1 MRIFD
6 PIPRKWST
14 GYNSTPDKDSNSKG
28 SGSLKWSLKTAI
40 GPWIP
45 SWTLQS
51 SFIWL
56 DELSLLVER
65 IRIDLVNCLEGIMFE
80 GLHFWRASCLI
91 ASCLEASFR
100 GLSCWWLH
108 VWRLEKVSS
117 YLKGFMF
124 EGLHVW
130 WLHVWRA
137 SCLMASCLKGFMSD
151 GFMSEG
157 ILPRVVVS
165 MASCLKSWKRFIML
179 EGLHV
184 WRSSFLKGFMFEGLH
199 VWWLHVWRHL
209 SEGCHV
215 DGFMF
220 EGLNVF
226 MFGGYRVWRWKSM
239 VFMSEE
245 LHVGRASCLKVLN
258 GHWTSADNCPRRFGA
273 DGESHTH
280 TPVWPDKFI
289 KVKLKTAFWS
299 LFGPDRMNRYPCWF
313 RKLFEL
319 SWIEI
324 DCIIS
329 WLNWRADMCTWRVRM
344 SRFLSNRV
352 TWFSI
357 PLG

>member
-117 YLKGFMF
+117 CLKGFMF
-124 EGLHVW
+124 EGLHF
-130 WLHVWRA
+130 WR
-137 SCLMASCLKGFMSD
+137 ASCLKGFMFD
-151 GFMSEG
+151 GFMFEG
-157 ILPRVVVS
+157 IFLRVVML
-165 MASCLKSWKRFIML
+165 MASCLKAWMSSCSVGSVFEGESPWCLCLKNFML

-184 WRSSFLKGFMFEGLH
+184 WRF
-199 VWWLHVWRHL
+199 
-209 SEGCHV
+209 
-215 DGFMF
+215 
-220 EGLNVF
+220 
-226 MFGGYRVWRWKSM
+226 
-239 VFMSEE
+239 
-245 LHVGRASCLKVLN
+245 
-258 GHWTSADNCPRRFGA
+258 
-273 DGESHTH
+273 
-280 TPVWPDKFI
+280 
-289 KVKLKTAFWS
+289 
-299 LFGPDRMNRYPCWF
+299 
-313 RKLFEL
+313 
-319 SWIEI
+319 
-324 DCIIS
+324 
-329 WLNWRADMCTWRVRM
+329 
-344 SRFLSNRV
+344 
-352 TWFSI
+352 
-357 PLG
+357 

>member
-1 MRIFD
+1 MRIFN

-130 WLHVWRA
+130 WLHVWRLE
-137 SCLMASCLKGFMSD
+137 CLHVRWVPCLKVKVHGVHVWRTSCWK

-157 ILPRVVVS
+157 FKWPLDI
-165 MASCLKSWKRFIML
+165 
-179 EGLHV
+179 G
-184 WRSSFLKGFMFEGLH
+184 GQ
-199 VWWLHVWRHL
+199 L
-209 SEGCHV
+209 STQV
-215 DGFMF
+215 R
-220 EGLNVF
+220 
-226 MFGGYRVWRWKSM
+226 GG
-239 VFMSEE
+239 
-245 LHVGRASCLKVLN
+245 
-258 GHWTSADNCPRRFGA
+258 RRKPY
-273 DGESHTH
+273 TH
-280 TPVWPDKFI
+280 P
-289 KVKLKTAFWS
+289 S
-299 LFGPDRMNRYPCWF
+299 L
-313 RKLFEL
+313 
-319 SWIEI
+319 
-324 DCIIS
+324 
-329 WLNWRADMCTWRVRM
+329 TW
-344 SRFLSNRV
+344 
-352 TWFSI
+352 
-357 PLG
+357 